1 MNEEQSV
8 APSETLDLYF
18 NQLSEHP
25 LLTKQDEIE
34 LGEKIQSWKKAKKAG
49 EHTRKNGRK
58 APQTLVECNLRLV
71 IKIAKDY
78 RNMGL
83 DFPDLV
89 CEGNTGLVKAAERF
103 DPEHGAKF
111 STYAS
116 YWIKQA
122 IRRGLSNK
130 SRTVRLPV
138 GLIDQKNK
146 VRLFIEKFQESH
158 SRTPSSEEIC
168 KALNI
173 NNIKLSILL
182 DADKNPLSLDATPP
196 NNDDS
201 EGRSLGEVLEDQLSS
216 SPDSIAQIK
225 SDNYILNVCLKKLNR
240 RERAIIEYRFGLKN
254 KEFETLERI
263 GVRFRVTRE
272 RIRQIE
278 EAALRK
284 LRFWI
289 KKYKIK

>member
-1 MNEEQSV
+1 MNEEEKTVPLES
-8 APSETLDLYF
+8 LDIYF
-18 NQLSEHP
+18 NDLAEHK
-25 LLTKQDEIE
+25 LLTKDQEID
-34 LGEKIQSWKKAKKAG
+34 L
-49 EHTRKNGRK
+49 GRK
-58 APQTLVECNLRLV
+58 VQAWKTNSRAGQATRRNGQEALQKLVECNLRLV

-78 RNMGL
+78 RNLGL
-83 DFPDLV
+83 DFGDLV

-103 DPEHGAKF
+103 DPEQGAKF
-111 STYAS
+111 STYSS

-146 VRLFIEKFQESH
+146 VRRFIEGFDLSH
-158 SRTPSSEEIC
+158 SRKPSSREIC
-168 KALNI
+168 KKFNI
-173 NNIKLSILL
+173 SPIKLSILL
-182 DADKNPLSLDATPP
+182 DSDKATLSLDSPP
-196 NNDDS
+196 LHSEDS
-201 EGRSLGEVLEDQLSS
+201 EGRSLGDLIEDGINQL
-216 SPDSIAQIK
+216 PDSLAQIK
-225 SDNYILNVCLKKLNR
+225 SDNDILELCLGKLDR
-240 RERAIIEYRFGLKN
+240 RERAIIEYRFGLSN

-263 GVRFRVTRE
+263 GLRFKVTRE

-278 EAALRK
+278 ESALRK